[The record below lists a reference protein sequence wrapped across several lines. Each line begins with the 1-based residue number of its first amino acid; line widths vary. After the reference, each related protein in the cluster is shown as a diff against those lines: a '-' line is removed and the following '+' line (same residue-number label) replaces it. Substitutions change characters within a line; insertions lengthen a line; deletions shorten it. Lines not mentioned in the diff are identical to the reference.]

1 MTYHNAN
8 CCSRILRFR
17 DSSDQPSFFVLVLFY
32 ASPKTRTWL
41 PRSARTSR
49 RMPREL
55 SHACQTYG
63 THNAS
68 CWLLP
73 NAWNTTSSSTT
84 ARMSNRRSF
93 NARVFPIAR
102 AVAAIRAYGT
112 CTSRDNDGW
121 RLEWL
126 YATIPQYVL
135 CALHWVFPYLN
146 CVEIPF
152 LDMA

>member
-1 MTYHNAN
+1 MLTNARAGFRVETPAN
-8 CCSRILRFR
+8 NIRFR
-17 DSSDQPSFFVLVLFY
+17 KTLEAVCTAEDAHLVAAIRTHIATYATSTLACIPDVWHAQPTVLV
-32 ASPKTRTWL
+32 SVV
-41 PRSARTSR
+41 
-49 RMPREL
+49 
-55 SHACQTYG
+55 
-63 THNAS
+63 
-68 CWLLP
+68 LL

-84 ARMSNRRSF
+84 ACMSNRRSF

-112 CTSRDNDGW
+112 CTSCDNDGW

-135 CALHWVFPYLN
+135 CAWHWVFAYLN
-146 CVEIPF
+146 CVEILF